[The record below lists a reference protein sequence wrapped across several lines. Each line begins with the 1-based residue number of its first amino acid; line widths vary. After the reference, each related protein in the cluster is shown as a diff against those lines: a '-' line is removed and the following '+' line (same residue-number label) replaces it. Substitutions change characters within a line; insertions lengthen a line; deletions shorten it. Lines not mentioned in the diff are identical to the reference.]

1 MEMPF
6 DVLNHRLGKLRDSGL
21 LEGDNTAIAIDIDQD
36 LQRQFI
42 FIPQEEIDAV
52 EIQDRGEGA
61 IQKWEAGSG
70 PETIRA
76 HHGDNP
82 AWLYNSAVHALAM
95 YQHLQK
101 LEKEREAEA
110 AKLAKRPEPGVYQG
124 SNRGG
129 NYFVVIVTTD
139 KRVLVPQTE
148 GGADDY
154 TKIWDADPEL
164 WKLQRIDVADGTIA
178 GSES

>member
-6 DVLNHRLGKLRDSGL
+6 DVLNRRLGRLRDSGL

-52 EIQDRGEGA
+52 EIVPLKNDMHSNLR
-61 IQKWEAGSG
+61 AGSG

-76 HHGDNP
+76 NLADNP

-95 YQHLQK
+95 YQHLKK
-101 LEKEREAEA
+101 LQEQEALEA

>member
-6 DVLNHRLGKLRDSGL
+6 DVLNRRLGRLRDSGNIDF
-21 LEGDNTAIAIDIDQD
+21 DNTALAVDIDTEMQEM
-36 LQRQFI
+36 FM
-42 FIPQEEIDAV
+42 FVPQEEIDAV
-52 EIQDRGEGA
+52 EIEPSKDGHGFF
-61 IQKWEAGSG
+61 AGSG